1 MTPITPQLI
10 EQTLKKCK
18 EHMKARDILQKPRT
32 SDESL
37 IRRFL
42 LRENDTGKR
51 RAA

>member
-1 MTPITPQLI
+1 MTQITAQLI
-10 EQTLKKCK
+10 EQPIKKCND
-18 EHMKARDILQKPRT
+18 HLKARDSSKQPRA